1 MHLGDIDTPALWVD
15 LDILENNIST
25 LQQRCDRLGIDLRVH
40 TKTHK
45 TPEIA
50 RMQTGAGAK
59 GICCQKL
66 GEAEVMVD
74 GGLEDVFILYNI
86 IGPSKLERLTRLIR
100 RDQAAIAVAA
110 DSAAVAEGLSRQAA
124 RDGCTIRTIVEM
136 DTGLGRCGTQS
147 PRETLELA
155 RLIDG
160 LPGLEFGGVMLYPS
174 KEEAR
179 PFLDEVRDLTSRAGL
194 PLAVVSGGGT
204 GDEEV
209 SKSLGCTEA
218 RIGSYAYEGMTRIRE
233 RDDLHPDR
241 CSLRLAVTVVSAN
254 RPGAVI
260 VDAGQK
266 AFNNFPPLPYGYCL
280 EHPEIWIDVMFVEHS
295 EVNVSRSN
303 HSFAVG
309 EVLSFI
315 PLHGGMT
322 TNLHDRLHAVRKGE
336 VVDTWEIAG
345 RGRGR

>member
-1 MHLGDIDTPALWVD
+1 MHLSELDTPALWID
-15 LDILENNIST
+15 LDVLEKNIST

-50 RMQTGAGAK
+50 RMQTGAGAR

-74 GGLEDVFILYNI
+74 AGLEDVFILYNI
-86 IGPSKLERLTRLIR
+86 IGPAKLERLTRLIK
-100 RDQAAIAVAA
+100 RDRAIIAVAA
-110 DSAAVAEGLSRQAA
+110 DSLPVVEGLSHQAA

-147 PRETLELA
+147 PRATLELA
-155 RLIDG
+155 QHIDR

-179 PFLDEVRDLTSRAGL
+179 PFLDEVRDLTAGAGL
-194 PLAVVSGGGT
+194 PLRVVSGGGT

-209 SKSLGCTEA
+209 SRSLGCTET

-233 RDDLHPDR
+233 RGDLHPDR

-254 RPGAVI
+254 RPGAVV

-280 EHPEIWIDVMFVEHS
+280 EHPGIRIDLMYVEHS
-295 EVNVSRSN
+295 TVDVSRSS
-303 HSFAVG
+303 HTFAVG

-322 TNLHDRLHAVRKGE
+322 TNLHDRLHAVRRGQ
-336 VVDTWEIAG
+336 VMDTWEIAG

>member
-1 MHLGDIDTPALWVD
+1 MIPCTSATLTLRPCGSTSTSWRTTSP
-15 LDILENNIST
+15 T

-50 RMQTGAGAK
+50 RMQIGAGAK

-100 RDQAAIAVAA
+100 RDRAAIAVAA

-194 PLAVVSGGGT
+194 PLAVVSGRRHRRRGGLQ
-204 GDEEV
+204 V
-209 SKSLGCTEA
+209 P
-218 RIGSYAYEGMTRIRE
+218 GMHRSPHR
-233 RDDLHPDR
+233 L
-241 CSLRLAVTVVSAN
+241 LRL
-254 RPGAVI
+254 RG
-260 VDAGQK
+260 
-266 AFNNFPPLPYGYCL
+266 
-280 EHPEIWIDVMFVEHS
+280 
-295 EVNVSRSN
+295 
-303 HSFAVG
+303 
-309 EVLSFI
+309 
-315 PLHGGMT
+315 
-322 TNLHDRLHAVRKGE
+322 HDPHTRTR
-336 VVDTWEIAG
+336 
-345 RGRGR
+345 

>member
-1 MHLGDIDTPALWVD
+1 MHLSALDTPALWID
-15 LDILENNIST
+15 LDILEKNIST

-45 TPEIA
+45 TPQIA
-50 RMQTGAGAK
+50 HMQTRAGAS

-66 GEAEVMVD
+66 GEAEVMVEA
-74 GGLEDVFILYNI
+74 GLEDVFILYNI
-86 IGPSKLERLTRLIR
+86 VGPAKLKRLTGLIR
-100 RDQAAIAVAA
+100 EDKAIITVAA
-110 DSAAVAEGLSRQAA
+110 DSVPVVEGLSRQAA

-147 PRETLELA
+147 PRATLELA

-209 SKSLGCTEA
+209 SKSLGCSET

-233 RDDLHPDR
+233 RGDLHPDR

-254 RPGAVI
+254 RTGAII

-266 AFNNFPPLPYGYCL
+266 ALNNFPPLPYGYCL
-280 EHPEIWIDVMFVEHS
+280 EHPEIRIDRMYVEHA
-295 EVNVSRSN
+295 EVNVSRSS
-303 HSFAVG
+303 HTFAVG

-322 TNLHDRLHAVRKGE
+322 TNLHDRLHAVRRGE
-336 VVDTWEIAG
+336 VMDTWEIAG